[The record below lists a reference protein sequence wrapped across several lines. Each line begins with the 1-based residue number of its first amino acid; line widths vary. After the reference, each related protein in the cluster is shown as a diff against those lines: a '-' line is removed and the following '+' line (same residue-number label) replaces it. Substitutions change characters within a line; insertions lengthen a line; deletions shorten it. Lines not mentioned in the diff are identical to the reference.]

1 MQKKLNTLFNKIY
14 KVIKYLIKVYY
25 QIKWR
30 FASLKIRLKLIIIIG
45 LLFIG
50 LFSSLSFI
58 ILQKGKQI
66 LNERLAQTC
75 DLSLRHVSQV
85 IKEDLLLYYDHEE
98 NESVNSEHLG
108 HIREAIFNMANE
120 KIEGLMYACVIDRKG
135 NFIALVDSSRN
146 RQNQKITAR
155 DSTLFWNLNSK
166 LIREKDGIIEFIHPI
181 LAKANNK
188 SPVYLG
194 VAILGFS
201 KSIIMQPIN
210 QATRTLLFLSFFV
223 IIVSVFAISF
233 VAQRMTRQ
241 IDALGRGVR
250 KISDGDLDTDI
261 PLLSNDELGQL
272 AKEFNTMITHLR
284 EKLQMQKYIS
294 KLTIQMIRNG
304 EMADLPPEGEK
315 REVTILF
322 TDVRNFT
329 LLTERLGA
337 EEIVKLIN
345 IYYDLQARIIDENNG
360 FVDKFYGDQVMSIF
374 IGKTQADDAIHA
386 AVEIQKSIK
395 LLNKKRASEGKVTLT
410 VGCGANIGYAILG
423 KMGSKSRLDYT
434 VIGDVVNVASRLCS
448 IAKPDQI
455 LTPEHM
461 ADRLNNDYPTVKL
474 EPVMVKGKRDPVSI
488 IEIGYEQVLIM

>member
-1 MQKKLNTLFNKIY
+1 MYALFKNIHKALNF
-14 KVIKYLIKVYY
+14 LIKVYY

-50 LFSSLSFI
+50 LFSILSFI
-58 ILQKGKQI
+58 IVQKGKQI
-66 LNERLAQTC
+66 LNKRLAQTC
-75 DLSLRHVSQV
+75 DLSLRHVSQT
-85 IKEDLLLYYDHEE
+85 IKDDLLLYYDHEE

-108 HIREAIFNMANE
+108 HIRETMFKLANE
-120 KIEGLMYACVIDRKG
+120 KIEGLKYACVIDRSG
-135 NFIALVDSSRN
+135 YFIALVDSSRDT
-146 RQNQKITAR
+146 QNQTITPK
-155 DSTLFWNLNSK
+155 DSTLFWNMTQK
-166 LIREKDGIIEFIHPI
+166 LIREKNGIIEFIHPI
-181 LAKANNK
+181 LAKPNSK

-201 KSIIMQPIN
+201 KTIIMQPIN
-210 QATRTLLFLSFFV
+210 QAARTLILLSFFV
-223 IIVSVFAISF
+223 IVVSVFAISF

-241 IDALGRGVR
+241 IDALGSGVR
-250 KISDGDLDTDI
+250 KLSDGDLDEEI
-261 PLLSNDELGQL
+261 PILSNDELGKL

-294 KLTIQMIRNG
+294 KLTVQMIRKG
-304 EMADLPPEGEK
+304 ALAELPPEGEK

-345 IYYDLQARIIDENNG
+345 IYHELQARIIDENNG

-374 IGKTQADDAIHA
+374 IAKSQADDAIHA

-395 LLNKKRASEGKVTLT
+395 LLNKKRAAESKVTLT
-410 VGCGANIGYAILG
+410 VGCGVNIGKAILG

-448 IAKPDQI
+448 IAKPGQI
-455 LTPEHM
+455 LAPEPM
-461 ADRLNNDYPTVKL
+461 ASRLNNDYPTIKL
-474 EPVMVKGKRDPVSI
+474 DPVVVKGKREPVSI